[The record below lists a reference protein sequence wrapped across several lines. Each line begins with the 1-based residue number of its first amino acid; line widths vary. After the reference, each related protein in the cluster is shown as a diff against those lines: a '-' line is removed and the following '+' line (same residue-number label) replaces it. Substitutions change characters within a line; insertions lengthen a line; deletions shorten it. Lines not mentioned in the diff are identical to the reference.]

1 MIMKNNYLRTS
12 TAIALALAFQ
22 GAPALAGPDDN
33 SLIWAAERE
42 VTAADTYFDTSREAV
57 VLAQHVYDGLVYWDL
72 ESERFLPLLATE
84 FRQIDPV
91 TIEFDLREDVTFH
104 DGSGF
109 GPEDVVYTFNFIAD
123 EANGVLNYG
132 DIRWLDSAEQTGP
145 NSVRLNM
152 NEPFPAV
159 LSYLALVLPI
169 LPEGHF
175 DAAETGADGRR
186 RFGSV
191 APNGTGPY
199 RVTSF
204 NAGDRVVM
212 ERNAGYFAGGP
223 KSDAELAQI
232 TYRTIT
238 DSSTQIAELM
248 TGGIDWIWGISN
260 DQAEALAQAP
270 HLEAV
275 NAPTMRISYLSFD
288 IQGTSGSDAF
298 TDPQVRRAMGHA
310 INRARIAQYLMGEN
324 SVLVNAACHPTQ
336 FGCTDDVV
344 AYEYDPETA
353 RALLAEAGY
362 ADGLTVDIYGYRD
375 REVVE
380 AIMGD
385 LAAVGVQTNLRWMQY
400 SALAEMIR
408 NGQVPL
414 ANMSWGSS
422 SIPDVSAITSYFF
435 GGGPDD
441 PADDAQVQEAIR
453 AGDLAS
459 DPEERLAAYAGALQL
474 IAERAYWMP
483 LFSYTKNYVFD
494 ARLDFTPSADEMPRF
509 YTAGWR

>member
-1 MIMKNNYLRTS
+1 MAKSPLKTG
-12 TAIALALAFQ
+12 AALAAALALPA
-22 GAPALAGPDDN
+22 APALAGPDDN

-42 VTAADTYFDTSREAV
+42 VTAVDTYYDTSREAV
-57 VLAQHVYDGLVYWDL
+57 VLAQHVYDGLVYWDAAA
-72 ESERFLPLLATE
+72 ERFLPLLATE

-91 TIEFDLREDVTFH
+91 TIEFDLREDVSFH
-104 DGSGF
+104 DGSRF

-132 DIRWLDSAEQTGP
+132 DIRWLANAEQIGP

-169 LPEGHF
+169 LSEGHF
-175 DAAETGADGRR
+175 DAAEVGTDGRR

-204 NAGDRVVM
+204 DAGDRVVM
-212 ERNAGYFAGGP
+212 DRNDAYFPGGP
-223 KSDAELAQI
+223 KSDAALAAI

-260 DQAEALAQAP
+260 DQTEALAQAP
-270 HLEAV
+270 HLTAV
-275 NAPTMRISYLSFD
+275 NAPTMRISYLTFD
-288 IQGTSGSDAF
+288 IHGTSGTTAF
-298 TDPQVRRAMGHA
+298 TDPQVRRALGHA
-310 INRARIAQYLMGEN
+310 IDRARIAQYLMGEN
-324 SVLVNAACHPTQ
+324 SVVVDAACHPTQ
-336 FGCTDDVV
+336 FGCTADV
-344 AYEYDPETA
+344 ATYDHDPDTA
-353 RALLAEAGY
+353 RALLAKAGY
-362 ADGLTVDIYGYRD
+362 GDGLTVDIYGYRD

-385 LAAVGVQTNLRWMQY
+385 LAQVGVRTNLRWMQY

-441 PADDAQVQEAIR
+441 PADDAEVQEAIR

-459 DPEERLAAYAGALQL
+459 DPEVRQSAYAQALQL

-494 ARLDFTPSADEMPRF
+494 ARLEFAPSADEMPRF

>member
-1 MIMKNNYLRTS
+1 MKTAYLMS
-12 TAIALALAFQ
+12 GTAVATVLALLA
-22 GAPALAGPDDN
+22 APGLAGPDDN
-33 SLIWAAERE
+33 SLTWAADRE
-42 VTAADTYFDTSREAV
+42 VTAVDTYYDTSREAV

-72 ESERFLPLLATE
+72 ESERFLPLLASE

-91 TIEFDLREDVTFH
+91 TLEFDLREDVSFH
-104 DGSGF
+104 DGSSF

-132 DIRWLDSAEQTGP
+132 DIRWLDSAEQIGP
-145 NSVRLNM
+145 NSVRLHLH
-152 NEPFPAV
+152 EPFPAV

-169 LPEGHF
+169 LPDGHF
-175 DAAETGADGRR
+175 DAAEAGADGRR

-199 RVTSF
+199 RVASF

-212 ERNAGYFAGGP
+212 ERNEEYFAGGP
-223 KSDAELAQI
+223 KSNPSLATI

-248 TGGIDWIWGISN
+248 TGGIDWIWGLSN
-260 DQAEALAQAP
+260 DQSEALAQAP

-275 NAPTMRISYLSFD
+275 NAPTMRIAYLTFD
-288 IQGTSGSDAF
+288 LQGTSGTDIFADAR
-298 TDPQVRRAMGHA
+298 VRRAVGHA
-310 INRARIAQYLMGEN
+310 INRERIAQYLMGEN
-324 SVLVNAACHPTQ
+324 SVVVNAACHPTQ
-336 FGCTDDVV
+336 FGCTDDVA
-344 AYEYDPETA
+344 AYDYDPDRA
-353 RALLAEAGY
+353 RALLAEAGF
-362 ADGLTVDIYGYRD
+362 ADGFSADIYGYRD
-375 REVVE
+375 REATE

-385 LAAVGVQTNLRWMQY
+385 LAAVGVRTNLRWMQY
-400 SALAEMIR
+400 SALAEMVR
-408 NGQVPL
+408 NGEVAL
-414 ANMSWGSS
+414 ASMSWGSS

-441 PADDAQVQEAIR
+441 PANDAEVQAMIG

-459 DPEERLAAYAGALQL
+459 DPEERLSAYAGALAR
-474 IAERAYWMP
+474 IADEAYWLP
-483 LFSYTKNYVFD
+483 LFSSTKNYVFD

>member
-1 MIMKNNYLRTS
+1 MRKRHLKTS
-12 TAIALALAFQ
+12 TAVALALAFLA
-22 GAPALAGPDDN
+22 APGLAGPEDN
-33 SLIWAAERE
+33 SLTWAAERE
-42 VTAADTYFDTSREAV
+42 VTAVDTYFDTSREAV

-72 ESERFLPLLATE
+72 ATERFLPLLATD
-84 FRQIDPV
+84 FRQVDPV

-104 DGSGF
+104 DGSSF

-123 EANGVLNYG
+123 ESNGVLNYG
-132 DIRWLDSAEQTGP
+132 DIRWLDNAEQIGP

-159 LSYLALVLPI
+159 LSYLALALPI
-169 LPEGHF
+169 LPDGHF
-175 DAAETGADGRR
+175 DAAEAGTDGRR

-204 NAGDRVVM
+204 DAGDRVVM
-212 ERNAGYFAGGP
+212 ERNADYFAGGP
-223 KSDAELAQI
+223 KSDAALAQI

-270 HLEAV
+270 HLDAV
-275 NAPTMRISYLSFD
+275 NAPTMRISYLTFD
-288 IQGTSGSDAF
+288 IHGTSGNTAF

-310 INRARIAQYLMGEN
+310 IDRARIAQYLMGEN
-324 SVLVNAACHPTQ
+324 SVVVNAACHPTQ
-336 FGCTDDVV
+336 FGCTDDV
-344 AYEYDPETA
+344 ATYDYNPDTA
-353 RALLAEAGY
+353 RALLAEAGH
-362 ADGLTVDIYGYRD
+362 ANGLTVDIYGYRD

-385 LAAVGVQTNLRWMQY
+385 LANVGVQTNLRWMQY

-441 PADDAQVQEAIR
+441 PADDAEVQAAIR
-453 AGDLAS
+453 EGDLSA
-459 DPEERLAAYAGALQL
+459 DPETRLAAYATALQR
-474 IAERAYWMP
+474 IAEQAYWMP

-509 YTAGWR
+509 YMAGWR